1 MRRSVEASADGRARS
16 RTLGALVGVAASV
29 LMCGLAVVTV
39 VLVPTWWPHPVVAVV
54 AGLLLLATG
63 FALVPVCFIFLG
75 AWQFGAA
82 ALAQCLLA
90 VGLLAFLDQAVLDVW
105 GEPVET
111 VVTEAVRHERNAPTG
126 NVTGTWWEC
135 SLRGPDG
142 AELERPLRESDFFP
156 VGDACPAGAEPGD
169 RLVVHAVPGG
179 YAAPQTNPP
188 VGGALPVAAFV
199 VAATAT
205 TAACTASGMRRR
217 TAATGS
223 GTAPVT

>member
-1 MRRSVEASADGRARS
+1 MSVEASAGGRARL
-16 RTLGALVGVAASV
+16 RTVGALTGIAASV

-39 VLVPTWWPHPVVAVV
+39 VLVPTWWPHPMVAVV
-54 AGLLLLATG
+54 AGLPLLAAG

-90 VGLLAFLDQAVLDVW
+90 LGLLAFLDQAVLDVW

-111 VVTEAVRHERNAPTG
+111 VVTKAVRHERNGPAG

-142 AELERPLRESDFFP
+142 AELERTLRESDFFP
-156 VGDACPAGAEPGD
+156 VGDACPAGTEPGD
-169 RLVVHAVPGG
+169 RLVVYAAPGG
-179 YAAPQTNPP
+179 FAAPQTNAP
-188 VGGALPVAAFV
+188 VGGAPAVATLV
-199 VAATAT
+199 VAATV
-205 TAACTASGMRRR
+205 TAAAFTASGMRRR
-217 TAATGS
+217 ASATGS
-223 GTAPVT
+223 DTAPVT